1 MFFRMKTDL
10 FTDRREAGR
19 KLAERLQHLKSEKP
33 VVLALPRGG
42 VPLAYEVAKVLEAP
56 LDLLMVRKIGAPGH
70 EEYGV
75 GAVVD
80 GASPQMVL
88 NEEAVRMLHISRE
101 YLENTKRRELDEIV
115 RRRAKYLK
123 GHPPIPV
130 EGRTCIVVDDG
141 IATGYT
147 ARAAL
152 ESLKQSGAKR
162 AILAVPVA
170 PEDTLGM

>member
-1 MFFRMKTDL
+1 MKTDL

-123 GHPPIPV
+123 VGFQTEQTSHPV
-130 EGRTCIVVDDG
+130 LCTVSTV
-141 IATGYT
+141 
-147 ARAAL
+147 L
-152 ESLKQSGAKR
+152 
-162 AILAVPVA
+162 VPFPPYSVLC
-170 PEDTLGM
+170 PPCHIHRG